1 MSEEK
6 INAASAAGIPGWGG
20 FEFGRRLGLQAAGV
34 IAAGG
39 ALASLIDVSEAAA
52 ASKSKTIKIGFVS
65 PRTGALSDFAGPDK
79 YVRSQVRAASDFSKG
94 IKIGGTTYKI
104 EITEV
109 DTQSDPNVAVQV
121 TQGLING
128 GADLILTSSAP
139 ETTIPVS
146 TTCEAAHVPC
156 LATVVPWEAYWG
168 GFSGASITA
177 EGGAAGTGPKY
188 NAMFFFG
195 IPQFSGCFVPMWE
208 NIQHKTGANS
218 YVAEMFPNDADGN
231 AFRAAFGPTVGAM
244 FPNKFTF
251 VDGGAY
257 TDLTAS
263 FTSMIETFKTGGPS
277 GGQCDLFVNCP
288 LPPDFQSF
296 WTQASQQGYLPK
308 LATVAKVMLF
318 PTDAYALGALSNNI
332 ATDAWFTPYSP
343 YESSLTGLKANA
355 FCAGFQVATKGQWVQ
370 SMGSTYSLFEVA
382 VEALRSVKN
391 PHNRLDLAEAL
402 QRVKYDGMCGP
413 LNMRSTS
420 SDPLV
425 ASPAPGIAMIQPV
438 GIQWKKGSSELVGHK
453 KWNWSPWVV
462 DNTLNKS
469 IPTNATL
476 DPTNA

>member
-1 MSEEK
+1 
-6 INAASAAGIPGWGG
+6 
-20 FEFGRRLGLQAAGV
+20 
-34 IAAGG
+34 
-39 ALASLIDVSEAAA
+39 
-52 ASKSKTIKIGFVS
+52 
-65 PRTGALSDFAGPDK
+65 
-79 YVRSQVRAASDFSKG
+79 VRAASYFAKG

-208 NIQHKTGANS
+208 KIQQKTGANS

-438 GIQWKKGSSELVGHK
+438 GVQWKPGSAELVGHK
-453 KWNWSPWVV
+453 KWAWSPWVV